1 MDEVSGQKI
10 AELFFDLRVNMTF
23 WSRFHL
29 EQVFSING
37 KGEEEKLTMQQ
48 FHFLLC
54 IRDLGLNTVSK
65 ISNSLYL
72 SKSSAS
78 LSIAKMEEKGF
89 IQKQCPSKGDDGRKM
104 YLRLTEK
111 GNTALKATENS
122 LMRITSGYF
131 DSFDKEKKQAL
142 CHHLNAINQL
152 ILSGGTIK

>member
-1 MDEVSGQKI
+1 MAEVSGQKI
-10 AELFFDLRVNMTF
+10 AELFFDLRVNMSF
-23 WSRFHL
+23 WSKLHL

-54 IRDLGLNTVSK
+54 IRDLGLDTVSK

-89 IQKQCPSKGDDGRKM
+89 IQKQSPSKDDDGRKI

-111 GNTALKATENS
+111 GDSALKTTENS
-122 LMRITSGYF
+122 LMGITSGYF
-131 DSFDKEKKQAL
+131 DSFAEEKKQAL
-142 CHHLNAINQL
+142 CHHLKAINQL

>member
-1 MDEVSGQKI
+1 MAEVSGQKI
-10 AELFFDLRVNMTF
+10 AELFFDLRVNMSF
-23 WSRFHL
+23 WSKLHL

-37 KGEEEKLTMQQ
+37 KGEEERLTMQQ

-54 IRDLGLNTVSK
+54 IRDLGLDTVSK

-89 IQKQCPSKGDDGRKM
+89 IQKQSPSKDDDGRKI

-111 GNTALKATENS
+111 GESALKTTENS
-122 LMRITSGYF
+122 LMGITSGYF
-131 DSFDKEKKQAL
+131 DSFAKEKKQAL
-142 CHHLNAINQL
+142 CHHLKAINQL